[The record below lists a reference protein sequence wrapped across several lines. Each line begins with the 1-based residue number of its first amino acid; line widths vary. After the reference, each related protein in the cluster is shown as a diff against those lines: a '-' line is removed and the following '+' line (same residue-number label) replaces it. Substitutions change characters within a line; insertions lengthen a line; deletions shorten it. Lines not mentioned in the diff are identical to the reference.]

1 MKILQRLATPLL
13 VVAFG
18 LLLLVGAGRTSAA
31 KPPLGE
37 GRFAPGPLIPWYP
50 SSIVATTILFIAYVA
65 AAVAVLLRL
74 WTRPVNSTRWWI
86 VGGLAVAAL
95 LTGPFG
101 SADHINYAAYGRI
114 AVGGGDPYTQSPLA
128 WHHGQDPVTS
138 AVQVPWR
145 ETPSIYGPL
154 ATALQAVASWIG
166 GSSLRDTVW
175 IWQIFMVAAWLGVR
189 WLLRRLTDDA
199 EAHARI
205 DVLWTLNPLVF
216 GVLLLGAHVDL
227 LAAAFVIAALWAMRE
242 NPWATGIFVGAAFCT
257 KVTYGIVLL
266 AVLWAWRQHPPADF
280 SRRLRALAIG
290 FALLV
295 IPAYALAGPN
305 VFHQLGAAGGS
316 FSYASP
322 WSPVIRGLRHLVQ
335 EWTVTTIVF
344 ALAALLM
351 LLFAWGAHRLIGRLD
366 LAQTVADPAQ
376 REAIV
381 LTGVLMTVYALL
393 APYSLP
399 WYDAVTWAL
408 LPLLVGFVWDEIL
421 VGRMLFMTLAY
432 APGRAFGINP
442 GVEDW
447 TLGFRSNVTPYVN
460 WAALL
465 AMLLAGWRV
474 ARSPRSL
481 R

>member
-1 MKILQRLATPLL
+1 MKFLQRAATPLL

-50 SSIVATTILFIAYVA
+50 SSTVVTAILFIAYA
-65 AAVAVLLRL
+65 LAAVAVLLRL
-74 WTRPVNSTRWWI
+74 WARPVRTTHWW
-86 VGGLAVAAL
+86 VLAFLAVAAL

-114 AVGGGDPYTQSPLA
+114 AVGGGDPYVQSPLA
-128 WHHGQDPVTS
+128 WHHGQDPVTT
-138 AVQVPWR
+138 AVQIPWR

-175 IWQIFMVAAWLGVR
+175 IWQIFMVAAWLAVR

-199 EAHARI
+199 EARARI

-242 NPWATGIFVGAAFCT
+242 NPWATGIFIGAAFCT
-257 KVTYGIVLL
+257 KVTYAVVLL
-266 AVLWAWRQHPPADF
+266 AVLWAWRQHPPADLR
-280 SRRLRALAIG
+280 RRLRALAIG
-290 FALLV
+290 FAVLV
-295 IPAYALAGPN
+295 LPAYALAGPH

-316 FSYASP
+316 FSYAAP
-322 WSPVIRGLRHLVQ
+322 WSPVIRGLRHLLP
-335 EWTVTTIVF
+335 EWAVTTIVF
-344 ALAALLM
+344 VLAAALM
-351 LLFAWGAHRLIGRLD
+351 LVFAWCGHRLIERLG
-366 LAQTVADPAQ
+366 LARPIADSAQ

-381 LTGVLMTVYALL
+381 VTGILLSVYALL

-408 LPLLVGFVWDEIL
+408 LPLLVAFVWDEIL
-421 VGRMLFMTLAY
+421 LVRLLFMTLAY
-432 APGRAFGINP
+432 APGRAYGINP
-442 GVEDW
+442 DVQDW
-447 TLGFRSNVTPYVN
+447 TLGFRGNVTPYVN
-460 WAALL
+460 WAALVGL
-465 AMLLAGWRV
+465 VAVGWR
-474 ARSPRSL
+474 AGRRSSRL
-481 R
+481 